1 MRPLLSCAAAAALDA
16 LTQAEY
22 GVSAERLMELA
33 AARILD
39 VLIAE
44 GVWPA
49 AAAGGVAARAGWA
62 GATRVA
68 AICGSGNNAGDAL
81 ALLRMAAFAGEPGLA
96 AVVPDRLGEAAA
108 ARAREAEAAG
118 VRLIGLGSPE
128 ALKAVAEAA
137 LVIDAVAG
145 TGVRGPLRGRALEA
159 AELCGSARGR
169 LVALDLPSG
178 VGAYG
183 GRAGSLSPSPAAE
196 SARPAPPKAELTVC
210 VAPRKLELY
219 FPAYRGA
226 AGRIAA
232 AEGIFPLGRVEA
244 MADARLLEDADL
256 AELLPP
262 LAPEA
267 HKGSRGAVGVYGGA
281 LGTLGAG
288 LIAARAASA
297 AGAGVV
303 SFIVRDESYAQ
314 AAGRLQGQIVRPLS
328 LGSGRLLDAALV
340 GPGLGLDE
348 AAEGALKDLWES
360 SLPLVVDADALRL
373 VARGAVGGTAGAGA
387 PDKPKRA
394 APLIMT
400 PHPGELAALAAAAL
414 GRPGDPEAVALAA
427 ERWRYDA
434 AALALETARA
444 YGAALVCK
452 DATSFIAMPD
462 GRLAVWDGREPSL
475 GVGGSGD
482 ALAGFIAGL
491 LARGA
496 PAWDAARA
504 GVIAHGLA
512 GRRLAAQK
520 GFYDAGEL
528 PEALASL
535 AYERTKHG

>member
-1 MRPLLSCAAAAALDA
+1 MRPLLSCAAAAALDV

-33 AARILD
+33 AARVLD

-49 AAAGGVAARAGWA
+49 AFTGGVAARASWA

-81 ALLRMAAFAGEPGLA
+81 VLLRMAAFAGEPGLA
-96 AVVPDRLGEAAA
+96 AVIPDRLGEAAA

-118 VRLIGLGSPE
+118 VRLIELASPE

-178 VGAYG
+178 VGAYEG
-183 GRAGSLSPSPAAE
+183 AAESLSPSKAAE
-196 SARPAPPKAELTVC
+196 SPRPAPPKAELTVC

-219 FPAYRGA
+219 FPAFRGA
-226 AGRIAA
+226 AGRITA
-232 AEGIFPLGRVEA
+232 AEGLFPLSRVEA

-281 LGTLGAG
+281 VGALGAG

-303 SFIVRDESYAQ
+303 SFLVRDESYAQ
-314 AAGRLQGQIVRPLS
+314 AAGRLQAQIVRPLS
-328 LGSGRLLDAALV
+328 LGSGRRLDAALV

-348 AAEGALKDLWES
+348 TAETALRELWDGP
-360 SLPLVVDADALRL
+360 LPLVVDADALRL
-373 VARGAVGGTAGAGA
+373 IARDD
-387 PDKPKRA
+387 PSERSKRA

-400 PHPGELAALAAAAL
+400 PHPGELASLAAAAL
-414 GRPGDPEAVALAA
+414 GRPGDPEAVAVAA

-452 DATSFIAMPD
+452 DATSFIAAPD
-462 GRLAVWDGREPSL
+462 GSLAVWDGREPSL
-475 GVGGSGD
+475 GAGGSGD

-491 LARGA
+491 LGRGA
-496 PAWDAARA
+496 TAWDAARA

-528 PEALASL
+528 PKALASL
-535 AYERTKHG
+535 AYERTQHG

>member
-1 MRPLLSCAAAAALDA
+1 MKPLLSCAAAAGLDA

-22 GVSAERLMELA
+22 GVSADRLMELA
-33 AARILD
+33 AARVLD

-44 GVWPA
+44 GAWPA
-49 AAAGGVAARAGWA
+49 AVTGGVA
-62 GATRVA
+62 RVSA
-68 AICGSGNNAGDAL
+68 VCGSGNNAGDAL
-81 ALLRMAAFAGEPGLA
+81 ALLRQAAFSGERGLA
-96 AVVPDRLGEAAA
+96 AVIPDRLGEAAA
-108 ARAREAEAAG
+108 ARAREAAAAG
-118 VRLIGLGSPE
+118 VRLLELGSADAAE
-128 ALKAVAEAA
+128 AVAEAA
-137 LVIDAVAG
+137 LVVDAVAG

-159 AELCGSARGR
+159 AELCRRAGGR
-169 LVALDLPSG
+169 VVALDLPSG
-178 VGAYG
+178 VGPYE
-183 GRAGSLSPSPAAE
+183 GRASSSGPSPTAE
-196 SARPAPPKAELTVC
+196 SPRPAPPKAELTVC

-232 AEGIFPLGRVEA
+232 AEGVFPLGRVEA
-244 MADARLLEDADL
+244 AADARLLEDEDL

-267 HKGSRGAVGVYGGA
+267 HKGVRGTVGVCGGAVGA
-281 LGTLGAG
+281 LGAG
-288 LIAARAASA
+288 LIASRAASA

-303 SFIVRDESYAQ
+303 IFMVRDESYGQ

-328 LGSGRLLDAALV
+328 LGAGRRMDAALV

-348 AAEGALKDLWES
+348 AAEAALGELWEAP
-360 SLPLVVDADALRL
+360 LPLVVDADALRL
-373 VARGAVGGTAGAGA
+373 VARGAG
-387 PDKPKRA
+387 PRRRA
-394 APLIMT
+394 APLVLT
-400 PHPGELAALAAAAL
+400 PHPGELAALAAAAC
-414 GRPGDPEAVALAA
+414 GRPGEPEAVALAA

-434 AALALETARA
+434 AALAVETARA

-452 DATSFIAMPD
+452 DATSFIAAPD
-462 GRLAVWDGREPSL
+462 GCLAVWDGREPSL
-475 GVGGSGD
+475 GAGGSGD

-491 LARGA
+491 LGRGA

-512 GRRLAAQK
+512 GRRLAALN

-528 PEALASL
+528 PEALAAL